1 MDDLSDSQSRDLFPS
16 SELHNVPQ
24 RMLTPFRGY
33 ESSPLVTLEEAA
45 IPLISI
51 MPEIQNM
58 ISIVKGCCTAL
69 EDGLTIDES
78 ASIALYTMDW
88 QSNYKSCHFILN
100 ATLKAS
106 DPILLKPWFLYLK
119 LIMTALPKILSELP
133 PRKLFRG
140 VRSDLS
146 ALSCGKYSSVGG
158 FFLMHIICRCAQQ

>member
-1 MDDLSDSQSRDLFPS
+1 
-16 SELHNVPQ
+16 
-24 RMLTPFRGY
+24 
-33 ESSPLVTLEEAA
+33 
-45 IPLISI
+45 
-51 MPEIQNM
+51 M

-88 QSNYKSCHFILN
+88 QPNYKSCHFILN

-158 FFLMHIICRCAQQ
+158 FLLMHIICRCAQQ